1 MWPVR
6 FLADSVTIP
15 GESAATTRHQLMRGV
30 GSIGARGIAAEVGM
44 AHGVVSFY
52 IDNSIVKFHVFL
64 NKAVVFKQL
73 FETDTRSFLS
83 KSNILLFSVTLGAEN
98 DVL

>member
-1 MWPVR
+1 
-6 FLADSVTIP
+6 
-15 GESAATTRHQLMRGV
+15 MRGI

-44 AHGVVSFY
+44 AHGVVSFLY
-52 IDNSIVKFHVFL
+52 ASFDRQISCFL

-73 FETDTRSFLS
+73 FEACHGSFLS
-83 KSNILLFSVTLGAEN
+83 KSNILLFSITLGAED